1 MAKIV
6 QGIAIN
12 FVKFCISLG
21 DLFLKPLSIKGFRLT
36 SSKRSKIENN
46 SPIMK
51 FSEIIANRGK
61 YCNLVDK

>member
-21 DLFLKPLSIKGFRLT
+21 
-36 SSKRSKIENN
+36 N
-46 SPIMK
+46 
-51 FSEIIANRGK
+51 
-61 YCNLVDK
+61 